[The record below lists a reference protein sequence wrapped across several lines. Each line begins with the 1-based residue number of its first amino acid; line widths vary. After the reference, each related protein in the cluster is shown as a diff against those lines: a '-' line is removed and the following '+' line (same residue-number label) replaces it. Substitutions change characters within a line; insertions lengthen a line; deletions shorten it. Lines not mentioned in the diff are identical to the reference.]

1 MEDEAE
7 VLLII
12 PPVANCL
19 LVPTDYEIAGVKTA
33 CIFPTKFRPLTASL
47 RQAPATTQESAL
59 PGYTTIRQT
68 LEAQGF
74 QGDVCEIMCALWRET
89 VQKQYEI
96 HNLQKRKQFC
106 GGKKAQ
112 ILFMQMYQ
120 QF

>member
-1 MEDEAE
+1 MAS
-7 VLLII
+7 
-12 PPVANCL
+12 CS
-19 LVPTDYEIAGVKTA
+19 LVPTDTETAGVRIA
-33 CIFPTKFRPLTASL
+33 RASQAKFRPTAASL
-47 RQAPATTQESAL
+47 APTPSTAHETAT
-59 PGYTTIRQT
+59 PGCATISQV